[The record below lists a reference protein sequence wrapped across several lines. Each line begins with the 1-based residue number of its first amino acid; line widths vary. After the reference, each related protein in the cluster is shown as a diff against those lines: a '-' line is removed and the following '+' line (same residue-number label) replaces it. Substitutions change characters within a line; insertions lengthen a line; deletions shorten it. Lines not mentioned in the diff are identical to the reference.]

1 MNSSVFYFILLLFIV
16 HRSFALIVISSS
28 EEVFSHTQARFGR
41 QYENTSIV
49 GYLEESEPFDAC
61 TPLKNNHTGSI
72 VLAIRGGPRRC
83 SFDTKVANVS
93 AVPLATRGRL
103 NHQELLPPLLWTPS
117 HPPLRMTNWLRWV
130 RNLIGMWVY
139 CIVLMCSF
147 LFRVS
152 LSRTPPEL
160 CFNPICIKTARHRN
174 CWL

>member
-16 HRSFALIVISSS
+16 NRSFALIVISSV

-83 SFDTKVANVS
+83 SFDTKVANVGVATLS
-93 AVPLATRGRL
+93 TRGRL
-103 NHQELLPPLLWTPS
+103 NHREQLPLLS
-117 HPPLRMTNWLRWV
+117 
-130 RNLIGMWVY
+130 
-139 CIVLMCSF
+139 
-147 LFRVS
+147 
-152 LSRTPPEL
+152 
-160 CFNPICIKTARHRN
+160 
-174 CWL
+174 